1 VVTGSRLLKNARLPF
16 DRLTALSFA
25 EGLRCAHH
33 SLLRRTEK
41 YASFL
46 MIACKQVSQ
55 TAHALHPSIFEQSAQ
70 NDFFNNLL
78 AE

>member
-1 VVTGSRLLKNARLPF
+1 MVTGRRLLKNARL
-16 DRLTALSFA
+16 
-25 EGLRCAHH
+25 LRCAHH

-41 YASFL
+41 YAAFL

-70 NDFFNNLL
+70 NDFFNNLV